1 MASAHRRAHEALSGI
16 GDAGHACIGHHCD
29 GATGVELGKHP
40 AGRRRL
46 CVVVDDEQLRLRD
59 AGVLEQPARAPR
71 VFAGDQVRGG
81 ERLDGPRRELGEVSD
96 RRRDEDERGSGHST
110 TSSFWPTLRFQRANA
125 PASASTTERAEKHG
139 SPTR

>member
-1 MASAHRRAHEALSGI
+1 MPASVTTAMVRPASSSASTLRVAADSVWSLTTSSFGFATPACSSSRPVRRVSSQAIRSA
-16 GDAGHACIGHHCD
+16 
-29 GATGVELGKHP
+29 V
-40 AGRRRL
+40 
-46 CVVVDDEQLRLRD
+46 
-59 AGVLEQPARAPR
+59 
-71 VFAGDQVRGG
+71 G

-110 TSSFWPTLRFQRANA
+110 TSSCWPTLRFQRANA